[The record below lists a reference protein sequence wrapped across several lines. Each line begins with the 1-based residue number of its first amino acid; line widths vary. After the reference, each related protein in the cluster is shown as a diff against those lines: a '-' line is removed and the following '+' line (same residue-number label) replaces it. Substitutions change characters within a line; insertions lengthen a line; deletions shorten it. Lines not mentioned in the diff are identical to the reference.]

1 MAKGYW
7 IAQVTVTDPETYE
20 EYKVANA
27 IAFSKFGGRF
37 VVRGGAQVTKEGSTH
52 PRSVVIE
59 FPNYEAALACYDS
72 PEYQT
77 ALAIRQG
84 ISQGNLVIIE
94 GYED

>member
-20 EYKVANA
+20 EYKAANA
-27 IAFSKFGGRF
+27 IAFAKFGGRF
-37 VVRGGAQVTKEGSTH
+37 VVRGGAQVTKEGCTH

-94 GYED
+94 GYDD

>member
-20 EYKVANA
+20 EYKAANA
-27 IAFSKFGGRF
+27 IAFAKFGGRF

-59 FPNYEAALACYDS
+59 FPNYETALACYDS

-94 GYED
+94 GYDD

>member
-7 IAQVTVTDPETYE
+7 IAQVTVTDPKTYE
-20 EYKVANA
+20 EYKAANA
-27 IAFSKFGGRF
+27 IAFAKFGGRF

-59 FPNYEAALACYDS
+59 LPNYEAALACYDS
-72 PEYQT
+72 PEYQI

-94 GYED
+94 GYEN

>member
-20 EYKVANA
+20 EYKAANA
-27 IAFSKFGGRF
+27 IAFAKFGGRF

-59 FPNYEAALACYDS
+59 FPNYETALACYDS

>member
-1 MAKGYW
+1 M
-7 IAQVTVTDPETYE
+7 
-20 EYKVANA
+20 
-27 IAFSKFGGRF
+27 
-37 VVRGGAQVTKEGSTH
+37 RGGAQVTKEGSTL

>member
-20 EYKVANA
+20 EYKAANA
-27 IAFSKFGGRF
+27 IAFAKFGGRF

-52 PRSVVIE
+52 PRSVLIE
-59 FPNYEAALACYDS
+59 FPNYETALACYDS